1 MKNKD
6 TTTKKL
12 QAYIIDEDRHKNPQ
26 ENSSKK
32 NTTTHYKD
40 YTP

>member
-26 ENSSKK
+26 EITSNL
-32 NTTTHYKD
+32 NPAMLQKD
-40 YTP
+40 HTP